1 MYPISKF
8 ENHYN
13 TEKIKIKIL
22 NKNFLNTKI
31 NFFSYRKYG
40 KNMIKSSKLKKEDSN
55 IYGRRIKSFI

>member
-31 NFFSYRKYG
+31 NFF
-40 KNMIKSSKLKKEDSN
+40 
-55 IYGRRIKSFI
+55 